1 MKNVNRSLISFISKN
16 IDFINGLPP
25 CEFMTFIAM
34 AMEEWC
40 FQNNENV
47 VEVAREIAKEVER
60 VNKILGKY
68 NPKAPL

>member
-16 IDFINGLPP
+16 TDFINGLPP
-25 CEFMTFIAM
+25 CEFMAFIAM

-47 VEVAREIAKEVER
+47 VEVAKEIAENVER
-60 VNKILGKY
+60 VNKMLGKY
-68 NPKAPL
+68 NPEAPL